1 MLRDLVPSFLYG
13 AGASGSES
21 AAPSAAVC
29 AASSSAMTASAP
41 LLSSSSLLQQR
52 RAPVIAF
59 APAEAKFELYS
70 PKSFGVCA
78 VGGALC
84 CGLTHT
90 AVTPLDV
97 VKCNMQTNPAKYPGI
112 AAGFGVTAREGGAR
126 GLVKGWVPTLFGYS
140 IQGAAKFGLYE
151 YFKK

>member
-1 MLRDLVPSFLYG
+1 M
-13 AGASGSES
+13 
-21 AAPSAAVC
+21 
-29 AASSSAMTASAP
+29 
-41 LLSSSSLLQQR
+41 
-52 RAPVIAF
+52 
-59 APAEAKFELYS
+59 
-70 PKSFGVCA
+70 
-78 VGGALC
+78 
-84 CGLTHT
+84 
-90 AVTPLDV
+90 TPLDV